1 MPEHPAPQPARSD
14 AHDDLRHAHVE
25 PGGSAAVHRLGRV
38 TVRKASVSEQD
49 NNAYLLTADDG
60 SQLLIDAADDA
71 TRILA
76 LVAEGSGRLDA
87 VVTTHRHW
95 DHHRALPAVVEATGA
110 AVLAG
115 ADDAAELPVP
125 VTRALLHGDVV
136 VLGDVRLE
144 VIALR
149 GHTPGSVALALRED
163 DDAPRP
169 GRVHLFTGDS
179 LFPGGVGRTWS
190 PEDFTSLLEDVE
202 ARVFTR
208 FPDDTRVYP
217 GHGDDTTL
225 GQERPH
231 VAEWRSR
238 GW

>member
-1 MPEHPAPQPARSD
+1 VPEN
-14 AHDDLRHAHVE
+14 AHVE
-25 PGGSAAVHRLGRV
+25 PGGPAATHRLGRV

-49 NNAYLLTADDG
+49 NNAYLITVDDG

-71 TRILA
+71 TRLLA

-110 AVLAG
+110 TVLAG
-115 ADDAAELPVP
+115 TDDAAELPVP
-125 VTRALLHGDVV
+125 VARILAHGDVV
-136 VLGDVRLE
+136 AVGGVELE
-144 VIALR
+144 VIGLR
-149 GHTPGSVALALRED
+149 GHTPGSLALALRED
-163 DDAPRP
+163 DGAPHP

-179 LFPGGVGRTWS
+179 LFPGGIGKTWS
-190 PEDFTSLLEDVE
+190 PEDFTTLMDDVE
-202 ARVFTR
+202 KRIFAR
-208 FPDDTRVYP
+208 FPDDTRIYP

-225 GQERPH
+225 RLERPH
-231 VAEWRSR
+231 LAEWRSR

>member
-1 MPEHPAPQPARSD
+1 MPEHPSPAD
-14 AHDDLRHAHVE
+14 AREGDDLRHAHVE
-25 PGGSAAVHRLGRV
+25 PGGPAAVHRLGRV

-60 SQLLIDAADDA
+60 GQVLVDAADDA
-71 TRILA
+71 TRLLA

-115 ADDAAELPVP
+115 AEDAAELPVP
-125 VTRALLHGDVV
+125 VTRPLAHGDVV
-136 VLGDVRLE
+136 TAGGVRLE
-144 VIALR
+144 VIGLR
-149 GHTPGSVALALRED
+149 GHTPGSVALVLREEE
-163 DDAPRP
+163 DAPRP

-179 LFPGGVGRTWS
+179 LFPGGVGRTWA
-190 PEDFTSLLEDVE
+190 PGDFTTLLDDVE
-202 ARVFTR
+202 ARVFAR
-208 FPDDTRVYP
+208 FPDDARVYP

-225 GQERPH
+225 GRERPH
-231 VAEWRSR
+231 LAEWRSR

>member
-1 MPEHPAPQPARSD
+1 MPEHPSPSHAD
-14 AHDDLRHAHVE
+14 DDDLRHAHVE
-25 PGGSAAVHRLGRV
+25 PGGPVAVHRLGGV

-60 SQLLIDAADDA
+60 SQLLIDAADDGP
-71 TRILA
+71 RLLA

-115 ADDAAELPVP
+115 AADAAELPVP
-125 VTRALLHGDVV
+125 VTRTLADGDVV
-136 VLGDVRLE
+136 DLGGLRLE
-144 VIALR
+144 VVGLR
-149 GHTPGSVALALRED
+149 GHTPGSVALVLRED
-163 DDAPRP
+163 DGAPRP

-190 PEDFTSLLEDVE
+190 PEDFTALMDDVE
-202 ARVFTR
+202 ARVFAR

-225 GQERPH
+225 GRERPH
-231 VAEWRSR
+231 LAEWRSR